1 MADLF
6 ERADALDVMAPRRR
20 TRLIAPE
27 PVRDNPYEEP
37 WTFLER
43 VIANTGAVQPCEEV
57 ARVVVDLLS
66 ADEPP
71 LRVQSSPPSRLAA
84 GPRAHHA
91 SHSAVISGP

>member
-1 MADLF
+1 VLPYL
-6 ERADALDVMAPRRR
+6 RASRG
-20 TRLIAPE
+20 RLITTTSLNGVIAAPYNDAYAAS
-27 PVRDNPYEEP
+27 R
-37 WTFLER
+37 FALEG

-84 GPRAHHA
+84 GPRVHHA